1 MMIILY
7 ALLFSFIIK
16 NSVKKGVLIL
26 MSTIQDCVPG
36 ALRKKELIASFVEHF
51 KEHHENTISVYFQFC
66 IPN

>member
-1 MMIILY
+1 
-7 ALLFSFIIK
+7 
-16 NSVKKGVLIL
+16 

-51 KEHHENTISVYFQFC
+51 KENHENTISVYFQFC